1 MIKLSND
8 MVDRLLFCLLV
19 IMVSSIMIL
28 IIIISDDFYID
39 INKNNLIRFGA
50 MLFYLLCFIIGVLI
64 ASYNKIIDF
73 CYKYKIIYRM
83 KLFERL
89 YIYKRD
95 NDPVYGCKL
104 YKEDGCSHVDGIL
117 CDYPNCSILNE
128 YLNKNKEI
136 EKINNCSIK

>member
-73 CYKYKIIYRM
+73 CYKY
-83 KLFERL
+83 
-89 YIYKRD
+89 
-95 NDPVYGCKL
+95 
-104 YKEDGCSHVDGIL
+104 SA
-117 CDYPNCSILNE
+117 
-128 YLNKNKEI
+128 
-136 EKINNCSIK
+136 